1 MTISQF
7 IASCCSLLGIFTG
20 ISLCFHNYDLASY
33 GAGGWIIGYYAFLI
47 TSEYEQKEDNTEG
60 EP

>member
-20 ISLCFHNYDLASY
+20 ISLLFHNYDIASY
-33 GAGGWIIGYYAFLI
+33 TAGGWIIGYYTFFI
-47 TSEYEQKEDNTEG
+47 TSEYEQKEDNTEN
-60 EP
+60 

>member
-20 ISLCFHNYDLASY
+20 ISLLFHNYDIASY
-33 GAGGWIIGYYAFLI
+33 TAGCWIIGYYTFLI
-47 TSEYEQKEDNTEG
+47 TSEYEQKEDNSEN
-60 EP
+60 

>member
-7 IASCCSLLGIFTG
+7 IASCCTLLGMFTG
-20 ISLCFHNYDLASY
+20 ISLMWLNYEWACY
-33 GAGGWIIGYYAFLI
+33 GAGGWIIGYYTFLI

>member
-20 ISLCFHNYDLASY
+20 ISLLFHNYDIASY
-33 GAGGWIIGYYAFLI
+33 TAGGWIIGYYTFLI
-47 TSEYEQKEDNTEG
+47 TSEYEQKENNSEN
-60 EP
+60 

>member
-1 MTISQF
+1 M
-7 IASCCSLLGIFTG
+7 
-20 ISLCFHNYDLASY
+20 CFHNYDLAAY

>member
-20 ISLCFHNYDLASY
+20 ISLLFHNYDIASY
-33 GAGGWIIGYYAFLI
+33 TAGSWIIGYYTFLI
-47 TSEYEQKEDNTEG
+47 TSEYEQKEDNTEN
-60 EP
+60 